1 MTPTEIIEA
10 DAQRHGVDPQK
21 VLQYVGSKV
30 KDQTGSLM
38 SAGNSI
44 LLLVAI
50 GDACAELHLYTAD
63 SPLSLM
69 KNIPH
74 FIDVIRH
81 TDLKRVYGD
90 TENQGIIEMLKRL
103 GVDVQESDR
112 PGYTW
117 MANV

>member
-1 MTPTEIIEA
+1 MTPSQIIAE
-10 DAQRHGVDPQK
+10 DARRHGVDPEK

-30 KDQTGSLM
+30 KEQTGSIM

-44 LLLVAI
+44 LLLVGI
-50 GDACAELHLYTAD
+50 GDESAELHLYTVD

-69 KNIPH
+69 KNLPH

-112 PGYTW
+112 PEYTW